1 MKKTLLLSAFAM
13 AILWSGCT
21 REMQNEEASSSTPS
35 ENPVTLTVKAV
46 TKGANPDSKIVYGTA
61 DATWETGD
69 KIFLIK
75 SDGTTITLHLQDG
88 AGTSTGYFT
97 SNDAVVAGTYIP
109 YAVSATSLAA
119 GYVSLSEGV
128 ITLNLSTPG
137 GGTLADA
144 LAHDI
149 LKGTSVTLTDGQG
162 EATITGL
169 TTHMLSYLRFRFTC
183 ASKSISKVGLSSAG
197 GINQTVT
204 IAANGTASGSN
215 PTTNAIYVTAG
226 DDGADVY
233 SGYFAVFGSTSTSL
247 VAFAEDE
254 DGGKYGRLVSVKTAN
269 YTAGKTYGK
278 IFSLSRDMVSSTAS
292 GTLSAQTWVNA
303 GLSVRW
309 AKFNVG
315 SSIEYDYSYNISNG
329 TPDSEGIGIPDGWNG
344 WRIPSRTEAQ
354 ELFYA
359 CNRTWVPGEKDGVKF
374 DCNGNY
380 IAMGAGGY
388 WRQRNDSYTDQ
399 AYSVGS
405 VCFFI
410 NECTASNGWYAQYWA
425 MIGEEGTSFNVSYSN
440 LGTNVHDFYNFAALR
455 LVCDYSTGEGPDY
468 DAGNTEAFTLGENYD
483 SSIFE

>member
-233 SGYFAVFGSTSTSL
+233 SGYFAVFGSTGTSL

-303 GLSVRW
+303 GLGVRW

-315 SSIEYDYSYNISNG
+315 SSDEYSYDRNIEN
-329 TPDSEGIGIPDGWNG
+329 TINAIPAGWNG
-344 WRIPSRTEAQ
+344 WRFPTRAEAQ

-359 CNRTWVPGEKDGVKF
+359 CGREWVSAASNGVRF
-374 DCNGNY
+374 NAPNGNY
-380 IAMGAGGY
+380 IPMGAGGY
-388 WRQRNDSYTDQ
+388 YHWRNDGRDWEYQ
-399 AYSVGS
+399 
-405 VCFFI
+405 
-410 NECTASNGWYAQYWA
+410 
-425 MIGEEGTSFNVSYSN
+425 IGETVFFYIDETSTSMGDIARYHADISSQGQNLDFNTNGHGNNTFYYGDSY
-440 LGTNVHDFYNFAALR
+440 ALR